1 MSSDMV
7 NINGAAAA
15 KRIPWRHS
23 LATGDGVSGM
33 KEVQE
38 STLIRSAPMEIAL
51 PPSRM
56 IRSSTGFDVSF
67 WSPLSLGMSYCST
80 EYLLGGLGILTPV
93 TR

>member
-1 MSSDMV
+1 MV

-51 PPSRM
+51 PQSRM
-56 IRSSTGFDVSF
+56 MFIQF
-67 WSPLSLGMSYCST
+67 
-80 EYLLGGLGILTPV
+80 
-93 TR
+93 